1 MRVEEALKSNMTSSP
16 SSWSLRKRIN
26 VCVTVAIS
34 TALLEHLMSLTSHS
48 LRTTYEAEMCNW
60 TQHNIVEDIVSK
72 HLNFIYSAIEYNYFL
87 LIISEYTNVSCT
99 FYWSFID
106 IFIVVISIGMAFN
119 YQQINQRM
127 KYFKERIVP
136 DEVWFGFRKQYN
148 EVSELLKYVDDE
160 MGNLLLLSCFNDSY
174 FIMVQLL
181 NAAS

>member
-1 MRVEEALKSNMTSSP
+1 
-16 SSWSLRKRIN
+16 
-26 VCVTVAIS
+26 
-34 TALLEHLMSLTSHS
+34 
-48 LRTTYEAEMCNW
+48 MCNW

-160 MGNLLLLSCFNDSY
+160 MGNLLLLSCLNDSY